1 MNSLIGNMIR
11 NTARETR
18 VTKGIFSSFT
28 RKQSSNSRP
37 GTVPFSTFLSHRIK
51 TNNCKY
57 SSNSANQHHESS
69 FRNLIFTSLSSIMKV
84 VLESSRE
91 NSDLIFNVIAWL
103 VVASLALEL
112 RKTRKQVSE
121 MMAIFHAQKES
132 LEREIDDH
140 LRSSSC
146 VSSTAGSSTG
156 SSNGSSTGSSN
167 GSSDTSSVELAKMKS
182 HNQVNTKDKKPA
194 QSNGSLDT
202 TTTIPNQQSKPL
214 SEPSLS
220 DEFL

>member
-1 MNSLIGNMIR
+1 
-11 NTARETR
+11 
-18 VTKGIFSSFT
+18 
-28 RKQSSNSRP
+28 
-37 GTVPFSTFLSHRIK
+37 
-51 TNNCKY
+51 
-57 SSNSANQHHESS
+57 
-69 FRNLIFTSLSSIMKV
+69 MKV

-140 LRSSSC
+140 LRSSSYA
-146 VSSTAGSSTG
+146 SSTAGSSTG
-156 SSNGSSTGSSN
+156 SSNGSS
-167 GSSDTSSVELAKMKS
+167 DTSSAELAKMKS
-182 HNQVNTKDKKPA
+182 HKQVNTKDKKPA

>member
-18 VTKGIFSSFT
+18 VTKGIFSSFK

-37 GTVPFSTFLSHRIK
+37 GTVPFSTFLSR

-57 SSNSANQHHESS
+57 SSNSTNQHHESS

-132 LEREIDDH
+132 LEREIEDH
-140 LRSSSC
+140 LRSSSYA
-146 VSSTAGSSTG
+146 SSTAGSSTG
-156 SSNGSSTGSSN
+156 SSND
-167 GSSDTSSVELAKMKS
+167 SSDTSSAELAKMKS